1 MELASGFELGSH
13 VSLIQRTNHK
23 FISCSECRASLIL

>member
-13 VSLIQRTNHK
+13 VSLIQRTNHMA
-23 FISCSECRASLIL
+23 ISSNECSASLIL